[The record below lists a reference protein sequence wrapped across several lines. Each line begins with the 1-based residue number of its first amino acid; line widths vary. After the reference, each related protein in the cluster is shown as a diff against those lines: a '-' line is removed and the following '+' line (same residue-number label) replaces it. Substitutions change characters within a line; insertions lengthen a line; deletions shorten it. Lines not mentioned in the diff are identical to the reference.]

1 MTVAEK
7 GPIVVGIDG
16 SEPSLA
22 AARWAATEARLRD
35 RPLRLVY
42 AYTSPFVPAARA
54 VPPLGW
60 PQTFRDEA
68 EALVAAAVSA
78 VAPYAGEVRVEG
90 RGVGGPAAAVLVEA
104 SSDACLVVVGHRGRG
119 GLASLL
125 LGSVAAGVAAH
136 AYGPV
141 VVVRQNTAAPLPTD
155 GTRPSGPVVVGIDGS
170 PPSDAAAGFAFEEA
184 DLRGLPLTVAHAWT
198 PPRRGDPHP
207 LSDDVAEL
215 ETAEVHRMRGW
226 MQTWQE
232 KFPLVPVTYRLI
244 AAHPAAGLIDLSR
257 GATLLAVGSR
267 GHGGF
272 AGLLLGSVSQQV
284 LHHAHCPVAV
294 VR

>member
-1 MTVAEK
+1 MTTAENA
-7 GPIVVGIDG
+7 PIVVGVDG

-22 AARWAATEARLRD
+22 AARWAATEARLRR
-35 RPLRLVY
+35 RPLRVVH
-42 AYTSPFVPAARA
+42 AYTWPFVPASLAA
-54 VPPLGW
+54 PPLGW
-60 PQTFRDEA
+60 SEETLRKDA

-78 VAPYAGEVRVEG
+78 VTTDAGDVPLGG
-90 RGVGGPAAAVLVEA
+90 RAIGGPPAAVLVEA
-104 SSDACLVVVGHRGRG
+104 SADACLVVVGHRGRG

-136 AYGPV
+136 AHGPV
-141 VVVRQNTAAPLPTD
+141 VVVRQPPDATPLAE
-155 GTRPSGPVVVGIDGS
+155 PVVVGVDGS
-170 PPSDAAAGFAFEEA
+170 RPSDAAVGFAFEEA

-198 PPRRGDPHP
+198 PSPSRSGGRP
-207 LSDDVAEL
+207 LTDDVEEL

-226 MQTWQE
+226 VQLWRE
-232 KFPLVPVTYRLI
+232 KFPHVPVTYRLI
-244 AAHPAAGLIDLSR
+244 AAHPAAALIDLSR
-257 GATLLAVGSR
+257 DATLLVVGSR

-284 LHHAHCPVAV
+284 LHHARCPIAV